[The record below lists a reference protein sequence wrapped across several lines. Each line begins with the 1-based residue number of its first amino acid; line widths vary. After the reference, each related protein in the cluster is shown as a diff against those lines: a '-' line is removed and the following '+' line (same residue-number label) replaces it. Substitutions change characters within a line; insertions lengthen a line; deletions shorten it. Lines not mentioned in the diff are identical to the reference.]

1 MLYTMQYDFLFP
13 QIWTTSQDFMD
24 KHFLYQFIGTRKSSL
39 KDGKLHYFSKK
50 VFNNKIQ
57 ILII

>member
-1 MLYTMQYDFLFP
+1 MTF
-13 QIWTTSQDFMD
+13 QDFMD

-39 KDGKLHYFSKK
+39 KDEKLHYFSKK
-50 VFNNKIQ
+50 IFNNKIQ